1 MKRVLAAAAAFAVF
15 TGFAAAASA
24 QDMEAGVKFGYAGF
38 TGDYGDA
45 FDGALS
51 GGPYL
56 TYYLTPNISL
66 QGSWL
71 YHKHDK
77 DAQTQEALNAI
88 ATETMDMAALTDLRL
103 TMNQFDFTGRFYS
116 PLPWEGAR
124 VFALA
129 GVGLVYWKL
138 NGKVIVLTDF
148 DKAEEESFW
157 DLSVDFG
164 GGIDFSVTEQ
174 VKLGAEIVYTYIFG
188 DFEDGLFNFLA
199 TASYGFSIPM

>member
-1 MKRVLAAAAAFAVF
+1 MKRVLCAAAVFAVFLGCAAAAP
-15 TGFAAAASA
+15 A
-24 QDMEAGVKFGYAGF
+24 QQMEAGIKFGYAAM
-38 TGDYGDA
+38 TGDHGDA

-77 DAQTQEALNAI
+77 DENAQDALNAL
-88 ATETMDMAALTDLRL
+88 ATENMNMAALTDLRL
-103 TMNQFDFTGRFYS
+103 TMNEFDVTGRFYS

-129 GVGLVYWKL
+129 GAGLTYWKMD
-138 NGKVIVLTDF
+138 GKVIVLTDF
-148 DKAEEESFW
+148 DKTEEESFW
-157 DLSVDFG
+157 DLAVNLG
-164 GGIDFSVTEQ
+164 GGFDYAVTEQ
-174 VKLGAEIVYTYIFG
+174 VKLGAEIVYSYIFG
-188 DFEDGLFNFLA
+188 DFDGGLFNFLA
-199 TASYGFSIPM
+199 TASYGFSVPL

>member
-1 MKRVLAAAAAFAVF
+1 MKKVLIAAAAFAAF
-15 TGFAAAASA
+15 SGFAAAASA
-24 QDMEAGVKFGYAGF
+24 QDMEAGIKFGYAGM

-77 DAQTQEALNAI
+77 DAQAQEALNAL

-103 TMNQFDFTGRFYS
+103 TMNQLDFNGRFYS

-129 GVGLVYWKL
+129 GVGLTYWKL

-148 DKAEEESFW
+148 DKSEEESYW
-157 DLSVDFG
+157 DLAVNFG
-164 GGIDFSVTEQ
+164 GGFDFPVTEK
-174 VKLGAEIVYTYIFG
+174 VKLGAEIVYSYIFG